1 MSVARKRRAARRR
14 NEQAIEQNAQLNDQ
28 LSSDYEELSRLGTIV
43 SAVQA
48 MTPEQRERAFRYL
61 KSKYSAQWPSDYSG
75 GEKE

>member
-1 MSVARKRRAARRR
+1 MSVARKRRAARRLS
-14 NEQAIEQNAQLNDQ
+14 NEQTIEQNAQLNDR

-61 KSKYSAQWPSDYSG
+61 KSRYSAQWPNRG
-75 GEKE
+75 GK